1 MNNCDAVRD
10 LLILFAEQE
19 LSPEEH
25 RGVQEHLAQCE
36 ACRRELAGIESIRS
50 ALSDPDLFLP
60 SDYAWQSLPRALAAR
75 ARDMTPV
82 RRWVPSNLGSLGWA
96 ASLAASVLLA
106 AGLIQVIK
114 QRHSVSPPTI
124 SHSQLPPGNEP
135 FLRRME
141 SIYARDATARYLN
154 ECQDLLLNL
163 VRVEQSCDRGG
174 HDVSAEVARARELLQ
189 QKRMLD
195 AELKTPE
202 VARAKELCDQLENVL
217 VDLSIS
223 DHCESS
229 DKLRIMQRTIRKE
242 QLLLRINLLKSEL
255 S

>member
-1 MNNCDAVRD
+1 MNNCDAMRD
-10 LLILFAEQE
+10 LLTLFAERE

-36 ACRRELAGIESIRS
+36 DCRRELAGIESIRS

-60 SDYAWQSLPRALAAR
+60 SDYAWQSLPRTLAAR
-75 ARDMTPV
+75 AREMTPA
-82 RRWVPSNLGSLGWA
+82 RRCVPSNLGSLGWT

-106 AGLIQVIK
+106 AGLIQVMK
-114 QRHSVSPPTI
+114 SPHPVSAPTI
-124 SHSQLPPGNEP
+124 SQLPPGNAP
-135 FLRRME
+135 LLRRIE
-141 SIYARDATARYLN
+141 SVYARDATARYLN
-154 ECQDLLLNL
+154 ECQDLLLSL
-163 VRVEQSCDRGG
+163 VRVEQNCDRGG
-174 HDVSAEVARARELLQ
+174 HDVSAEVERARELLQ
-189 QKRMLD
+189 RKRMLD

-202 VARAKELCDQLENVL
+202 VARAKELCDELENVL

>member
-1 MNNCDAVRD
+1 MNNCDEVRD
-10 LLILFAEQE
+10 LLILFAERE
-19 LSPEEH
+19 LPAEEH

-36 ACRRELAGIESIRS
+36 NCRRELAGIESIRS

-75 ARDMTPV
+75 AREMTPV
-82 RRWVPSNLGSLGWA
+82 RRWVPSNLGSLGWTA
-96 ASLAASVLLA
+96 TLAASVLLA
-106 AGLIQVIK
+106 AGLIQVVK
-114 QRHSVSPPTI
+114 RLQPVSDPTI
-124 SHSQLPPGNEP
+124 SQLPPGNEP
-135 FLRRME
+135 FLRRIE
-141 SIYARDATARYLN
+141 SVYARDATARYLN

-163 VRVEQSCDRGG
+163 VRVEQDCDLDG

-189 QKRMLD
+189 SKRMLD

-202 VARAKELCDQLENVL
+202 VARAKELCDELENVL
-217 VDLSIS
+217 VDLSSS

-229 DKLRIMQRTIRKE
+229 GKLRIMQRTIRKE